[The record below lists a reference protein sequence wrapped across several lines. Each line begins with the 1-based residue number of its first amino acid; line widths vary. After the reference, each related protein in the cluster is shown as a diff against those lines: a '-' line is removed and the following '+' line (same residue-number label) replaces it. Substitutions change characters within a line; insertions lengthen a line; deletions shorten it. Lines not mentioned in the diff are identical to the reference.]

1 MQNLRKKKQV
11 YTTTEHTVKLTGD
24 RNKETDHYFNE
35 CFLTFLVGLYGPVLP
50 LKLSPNSN
58 RPEDKIYRYLS
69 HENTHIL
76 FLFQNKTPKTISSK
90 VAHCTYLIDNPNSA

>member
-24 RNKETDHYFNE
+24 WNKETDHYFNE
-35 CFLTFLVGLYGPVLP
+35 CSLTFLVGLYGPVLP

-58 RPEDKIYRYLS
+58 RPEDKKTAIFQTKIPTYYSYFRTKRLKPYPQRS
-69 HENTHIL
+69 HT
-76 FLFQNKTPKTISSK
+76 
-90 VAHCTYLIDNPNSA
+90 AHTL